1 MERVFG
7 KLLLN
12 AESDPD
18 EPEEEESE
26 SMSYNLSDYAI
37 RRISW
42 SEGLDTWYV
51 ITERMGGEKE

>member
-1 MERVFG
+1 M
-7 KLLLN
+7 KS
-12 AESDPD
+12 ESDPD